1 MIERWFRCPPTFRP
15 GASAVRRYWPKP
27 LSSGLPLVMNFV
39 TFENVQLIAAPPAP
53 RFAYCSGHDFESV
66 SGYVHASAATCSFVA
81 RTPAGELTSGLPV
94 FASKK
99 YWFGQAPLT

>member
-1 MIERWFRCPPTFRP
+1 MIERWFMCAPTLRP
-15 GASAVRRYWPKP
+15 GATAVRRYWPKP

-53 RFAYCSGHDFESV
+53 RFAYCSGQLFESV

-81 RTPAGELTSGLPV
+81 RIPAGELTSGFPV

-99 YWFGQAPLT
+99 YSFGHAALT